1 MPTTT
6 QVVEG
11 LWQIKLG
18 PVNAFLL
25 DSGQGDPLDV
35 AADTKVT
42 KDRIHG
48 AYSVALNA
56 GKRLSPRARPV
67 AT

>member
-1 MPTTT
+1 MPTAT

-42 KDRIHG
+42 KHRF
-48 AYSVALNA
+48 
-56 GKRLSPRARPV
+56 GKRAIRLNTA
-67 AT
+67 